1 MHFVVAGDGEGLEDL
16 RAAAAT
22 TALRDR
28 VTFLGW
34 RADVTDVYAAC
45 DLVLLTS
52 DNEGMPLSLIE
63 AAAAG
68 RPAVT
73 TDVGSAAEVVR
84 GRSHRVRL
92 SRPTTAALAA
102 AVVRLCLDDAMRE
115 QMGVGR
121 AREARPTLQPSSG
134 WSRRWRRSTSESRRR
149 ARRVS

>member
-28 VTFLGW
+28 ITFLGW

-63 AAAAG
+63 AAAVG

-73 TDVGSAAEVVR
+73 TGVGSAAEVVVD
-84 GRSHRVRL
+84 GRTGFVC
-92 SRPTTAALAA
+92 PADDGALAA
-102 AVVRLCLDDAMRE
+102 AVVQLCADAAD
-115 QMGVGR
+115 V
-121 AREARPTLQPSSG
+121 
-134 WSRRWRRSTSESRRR
+134 
-149 ARRVS
+149 